1 MHFSKIGGRN
11 SLWNKSFHWLRMN
24 TFLAFAS
31 VAAKFDPNI
40 ERFLRGV
47 SYRIFVS
54 NLFHDIPLNNRS
66 DSKKN
71 MNEILSSFQLNIFF
85 LKKGGGGVPSE
96 KKTLVIVNIS

>member
-1 MHFSKIGGRN
+1 M
-11 SLWNKSFHWLRMN
+11 
-24 TFLAFAS
+24 AFAS

-54 NLFHDIPLNNRS
+54 NLFYDIPLNNRS

-85 LKKGGGGVPSE
+85 LKKGGGGSFR
-96 KKTLVIVNIS
+96 KKDACNSKYIVGKLEARI